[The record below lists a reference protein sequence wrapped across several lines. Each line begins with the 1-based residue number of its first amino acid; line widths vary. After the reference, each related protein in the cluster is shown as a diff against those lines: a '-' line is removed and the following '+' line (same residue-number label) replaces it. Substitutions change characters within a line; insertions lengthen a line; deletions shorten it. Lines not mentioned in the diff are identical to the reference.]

1 MTRKHQPLPRPTDGE
16 LQILRVLWDRGP
28 STVRQIHDTMAA
40 ASRTGPGY
48 TTVLKLMQIMTAKGL
63 LDRDES
69 QRPQMYTSRLAKH
82 ETQRQLLRDLLDRAF
97 GGSHRALVL
106 QALADRKASDD
117 ELLEVEGLLDRI
129 EGESR

>member
-28 STVRQIHDTMAA
+28 STVRQIHATMMAA
-40 ASRTGPGY
+40 ARTGPGY
-48 TTVLKLMQIMTAKGL
+48 TTVLKVMQIMTVKGL
-63 LDRDES
+63 LDRDEH
-69 QRPQMYTSRLAKH
+69 QRPQVYSSRLGKH
-82 ETQRQLLRDLLDRAF
+82 ETQRQLLRDLLERAF

-106 QALADRKASDD
+106 QALADRKASDA
-117 ELLEVEGLLDRI
+117 ELQEIEGLLDRI